1 MNKSNETNACDVITL
16 VTIYLRLWE
25 VWMVS
30 PNSNILVFKGPVE
43 YLKDDSLPAS
53 WLVRTIRG
61 RNETLYQSSSS
72 FHKTPADNSTAE
84 EFRFKDKVSV
94 AQFLEGMGHPAL
106 EIEQLLF
113 NYPNIARVAPKDGQ
127 EEEKR
132 DRDNDSP
139 AVGEDNAIRLDD
151 LVAKTVTPCY
161 VDMVKLPDI
170 FLKHPCVRV
179 KESNNE
185 MLIRDADTGMFIA
198 KKIIYEW
205 FSRAE
210 LLLFSR
216 SVIFF
221 FPLMLFF
228 LMFFDLECFFPFYP
242 FLVLEIYNYKC
253 KLHTYRGVSE
263 KGNCLPPPPHT
274 HFLTE

>member
-1 MNKSNETNACDVITL
+1 MDLSR
-16 VTIYLRLWE
+16 IYLAVKIYVRLCE
-25 VWMVS
+25 VLMLS

-127 EEEKR
+127 EEEKS
-132 DRDNDSP
+132 DRDNDRP

-198 KKIIYEW
+198 KKIIYE
-205 FSRAE
+205 
-210 LLLFSR
+210 
-216 SVIFF
+216 
-221 FPLMLFF
+221 
-228 LMFFDLECFFPFYP
+228 
-242 FLVLEIYNYKC
+242 
-253 KLHTYRGVSE
+253 
-263 KGNCLPPPPHT
+263 
-274 HFLTE
+274 

>member
-16 VTIYLRLWE
+16 VTIYLRLCE
-25 VWMVS
+25 VLTVS

-127 EEEKR
+127 EEEKS

-139 AVGEDNAIRLDD
+139 AVSEDNAIRLDD

-198 KKIIYEW
+198 KKIIYE
-205 FSRAE
+205 
-210 LLLFSR
+210 
-216 SVIFF
+216 
-221 FPLMLFF
+221 
-228 LMFFDLECFFPFYP
+228 
-242 FLVLEIYNYKC
+242 
-253 KLHTYRGVSE
+253 
-263 KGNCLPPPPHT
+263 
-274 HFLTE
+274 

>member
-1 MNKSNETNACDVITL
+1 MPQTGCSNNISSPVRSLDGF
-16 VTIYLRLWE
+16 
-25 VWMVS
+25 S
-30 PNSNILVFKGPVE
+30 PNSNILAFKGPVE

-72 FHKTPADNSTAE
+72 FHKTLADNSTAK

-106 EIEQLLF
+106 EIEQLLS

-127 EEEKR
+127 EEEDKS
-132 DRDNDSP
+132 DSP
-139 AVGEDNAIRLDD
+139 AAAVGEENVIRLDD

-198 KKIIYEW
+198 KKIIYE
-205 FSRAE
+205 
-210 LLLFSR
+210 
-216 SVIFF
+216 
-221 FPLMLFF
+221 
-228 LMFFDLECFFPFYP
+228 
-242 FLVLEIYNYKC
+242 
-253 KLHTYRGVSE
+253 
-263 KGNCLPPPPHT
+263 
-274 HFLTE
+274 

>member
-1 MNKSNETNACDVITL
+1 MVI
-16 VTIYLRLWE
+16 
-25 VWMVS
+25 
-30 PNSNILVFKGPVE
+30 PNLNILIFKGPVE

-61 RNETLYQSSSS
+61 RNETLYQSSST
-72 FHKTPADNSTAE
+72 FYKTSADSSTAE

-127 EEEKR
+127 EEEDKS
-132 DRDNDSP
+132 DSP
-139 AVGEDNAIRLDD
+139 AAAVGEENVIRLDD

-198 KKIIYEW
+198 KKIIYE
-205 FSRAE
+205 
-210 LLLFSR
+210 
-216 SVIFF
+216 
-221 FPLMLFF
+221 
-228 LMFFDLECFFPFYP
+228 
-242 FLVLEIYNYKC
+242 
-253 KLHTYRGVSE
+253 
-263 KGNCLPPPPHT
+263 
-274 HFLTE
+274 

>member
-1 MNKSNETNACDVITL
+1 MNKSNETVITL
-16 VTIYLRLWE
+16 VTIYLRLCE
-25 VWMVS
+25 VLMVS
-30 PNSNILVFKGPVE
+30 PNSNIPVFKGPVE

-84 EFRFKDKVSV
+84 EFKFKDKVSV

-113 NYPNIARVAPKDGQ
+113 NYPNIARVAPKDEQ
-127 EEEKR
+127 EEEKS

-151 LVAKTVTPCY
+151 LVAKTVTSCY

-198 KKIIYEW
+198 KKIIYE
-205 FSRAE
+205 
-210 LLLFSR
+210 
-216 SVIFF
+216 
-221 FPLMLFF
+221 
-228 LMFFDLECFFPFYP
+228 
-242 FLVLEIYNYKC
+242 
-253 KLHTYRGVSE
+253 
-263 KGNCLPPPPHT
+263 
-274 HFLTE
+274 